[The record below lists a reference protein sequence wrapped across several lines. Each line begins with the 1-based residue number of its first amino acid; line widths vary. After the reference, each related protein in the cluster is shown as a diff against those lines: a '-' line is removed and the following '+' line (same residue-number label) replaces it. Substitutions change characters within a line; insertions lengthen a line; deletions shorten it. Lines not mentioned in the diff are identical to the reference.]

1 MEQLAILNNVAGLTA
16 EQQEAAAMH
25 FEIVQAAKTA
35 VNSLLDLGRK
45 LKRMRD
51 SGRYKDLGF
60 ASFAEYTEAAVGIK
74 QRQAYNYIQ
83 VVESLPARLIEEN
96 AAAGVTKLAL
106 LAKLNPEEREDL
118 TGEALANITV
128 AELKKL
134 VEERDAMAQQLSIFQ
149 TEPEAVAEV
158 EAEPIDPDEIR
169 RQAEEETRQQMAAA
183 FAEERT
189 QLEAKHKAAMSE
201 AVLKAEQAAAA
212 EVRKGKADAKKQAEA
227 ETRQQ
232 VAQAREEAAKAAAAK
247 AAQTTNTSTND
258 STELPSN
265 GGKLSSGGRALAATK
280 TGGNFKASVY
290 AGNTGASNLS
300 YYQSLNSD
308 VKAWLKI
315 PGTNINY
322 PVLQNAS
329 EDHYYLHRGLDRGQ
343 SYYGVL
349 WTQTATRFGS
359 GDSLSSN
366 NVIYGHNW
374 KNCRWNAAPSTYY
387 VGQQMFESLLSYHYT
402 SWAEQYP
409 YIYYSTPSEEM
420 AFVIFACF
428 YTEGSD
434 WYINAEGNIDGV
446 ISGAQSRSRH
456 NFGVDVNSS
465 DKLLTLSTC
474 TRYYGN
480 TDNQRFVVM
489 ARLLRPG
496 EEMGPVSVTYN
507 PNHQQPNVWG

>member
-189 QLEAKHKAAMSE
+189 QLEAKHKAAMSS
-201 AVLKAEQAAAA
+201 AA
-212 EVRKGKADAKKQAEA
+212 
-227 ETRQQ
+227 
-232 VAQAREEAAKAAAAK
+232 
-247 AAQTTNTSTND
+247 
-258 STELPSN
+258 
-265 GGKLSSGGRALAATK
+265 
-280 TGGNFKASVY
+280 
-290 AGNTGASNLS
+290 
-300 YYQSLNSD
+300 
-308 VKAWLKI
+308 
-315 PGTNINY
+315 
-322 PVLQNAS
+322 
-329 EDHYYLHRGLDRGQ
+329 
-343 SYYGVL
+343 
-349 WTQTATRFGS
+349 
-359 GDSLSSN
+359 
-366 NVIYGHNW
+366 
-374 KNCRWNAAPSTYY
+374 
-387 VGQQMFESLLSYHYT
+387 
-402 SWAEQYP
+402 
-409 YIYYSTPSEEM
+409 
-420 AFVIFACF
+420 
-428 YTEGSD
+428 
-434 WYINAEGNIDGV
+434 
-446 ISGAQSRSRH
+446 SR
-456 NFGVDVNSS
+456 
-465 DKLLTLSTC
+465 C
-474 TRYYGN
+474 
-480 TDNQRFVVM
+480 
-489 ARLLRPG
+489 
-496 EEMGPVSVTYN
+496 
-507 PNHQQPNVWG
+507 

>member
-169 RQAEEETRQQMAAA
+169 RQAEEETRQQ
-183 FAEERT
+183 
-189 QLEAKHKAAMSE
+189 
-201 AVLKAEQAAAA
+201 
-212 EVRKGKADAKKQAEA
+212 
-227 ETRQQ
+227 
-232 VAQAREEAAKAAAAK
+232 VAQAREEAAKAAAAQQEAKYRAKLDQAKQAEEEAQRRAETMAKQMEASSDENAVRFFMLFEQLQQKVEDMK
-247 AAQTTNTSTND
+247 AITETMRETSI
-258 STELPSN
+258 E
-265 GGKLSSGGRALAATK
+265 
-280 TGGNFKASVY
+280 
-290 AGNTGASNLS
+290 
-300 YYQSLNSD
+300 
-308 VKAWLKI
+308 
-315 PGTNINY
+315 
-322 PVLQNAS
+322 
-329 EDHYYLHRGLDRGQ
+329 
-343 SYYGVL
+343 
-349 WTQTATRFGS
+349 
-359 GDSLSSN
+359 
-366 NVIYGHNW
+366 
-374 KNCRWNAAPSTYY
+374 
-387 VGQQMFESLLSYHYT
+387 
-402 SWAEQYP
+402 
-409 YIYYSTPSEEM
+409 
-420 AFVIFACF
+420 
-428 YTEGSD
+428 
-434 WYINAEGNIDGV
+434 NAEKFLNALR
-446 ISGAQSRSRH
+446 GA
-456 NFGVDVNSS
+456 
-465 DKLLTLSTC
+465 LSAIIANLE
-474 TRYYGN
+474 G
-480 TDNQRFVVM
+480 
-489 ARLLRPG
+489 G
-496 EEMGPVSVTYN
+496 GS
-507 PNHQQPNVWG
+507 NVG